1 MTENPKPEPNLTD
14 EIRELGNNLS
24 SILHTL
30 WNSPERQETQQ
41 EIESDINELEATLN
55 KNCSG
60 IFSQ

>member
-1 MTENPKPEPNLTD
+1 MTENPKTEPNLTD

-24 SILHTL
+24 GILHTL
-30 WNSPERQETQQ
+30 WNSPEHQETQQ